1 MLRNEHRQLTNDRAS
16 RIVVFMLIGA
26 HVSTSGGLTK
36 AIERGIEYG
45 CTAIQIFNQSPR
57 MWKPTAYDESDFAAF
72 REAMAASPVDSVVIH
87 AIYLINPGS
96 TDGELAAKSLA
107 SLTHALRVGDAI
119 GASGVVLHP
128 GHVKDET
135 YAQTIK
141 RIAATVKKALEDSE
155 SCRVLLENAAGKKAV
170 GCRFEH
176 LRDLIELLDGD
187 ARVGVCVDSCHCHA
201 AGYDVRTF
209 DGLTAVVDELDDVV
223 GLDRLHALHLN
234 DSRDEFGSHR
244 DRHANLG
251 EGLIGKTG
259 MQAFLSEPR
268 FEDLPVLMEIPGTDK
283 SGPGKKDVTLAR
295 KLREQGL
302 KARAA

>member
-1 MLRNEHRQLTNDRAS
+1 
-16 RIVVFMLIGA
+16 MLIGA
-26 HVSTSGGLTK
+26 HVSTAGGLTK
-36 AIERGIEYG
+36 AIDRGVEYG

-57 MWKPTAYDESDFAAF
+57 MWRPTAYDDGDFATF
-72 REAMAASPVDSVVIH
+72 REAMAESAIDSVVIH

-96 TDGELAAKSLA
+96 TDKELAAKSLA

-119 GASGVVLHP
+119 GADGVVLHP

-141 RIAATVKKALEDSE
+141 RIAGTVSKALKDSDN
-155 SCRVLLENAAGKKAV
+155 CRVLLENAAGKKAV
-170 GCRFEH
+170 GCEFEH
-176 LRDLIELLDGD
+176 LHDLIDLLGGD
-187 ARVGVCVDSCHCHA
+187 PRVGVCIDSCHSHA

-209 DGLTAVVDELDDVV
+209 EVLGEVVDRFDSVV

-283 SGPGKKDVTLAR
+283 NGPGKSDVALAF
-295 KLREQGL
+295 KLRDQGL
-302 KARAA
+302 KARGVK